1 MRAFVLQGKVG
12 EEHCQDVQSTPATT
26 PDAPTLQRVGSVS
39 NTRRKRTS
47 VTRSTTVTRLR
58 GDGTEGRGNA
68 SVTATQRPTPSVRSV
83 TRRECLYPLKRYT
96 TSYRCP
102 RVEHMTGITSWLCVR
117 VVTQG
122 SMPSEETAGIIMM
135 ISEPPIV
142 ISPGIDFIISVWNYL
157 ADGVGAVRIMKIK
170 ATGQRCRPFVR
181 TPCVFERG
189 IKPLI
194 VKKFIGDG
202 QNGKR
207 WNSPRQ

>member
-1 MRAFVLQGKVG
+1 MRK
-12 EEHCQDVQSTPATT
+12 CQEKQSTPATT
-26 PDAPTLQRVGSVS
+26 PDARTLQRVGSVS
-39 NTRRKRTS
+39 NTRRRRTS
-47 VTRSTTVTRLR
+47 VTRSMTVTRLR
-58 GDGTEGRGNA
+58 GDGTEERGNA
-68 SVTATQRPTPSVRSV
+68 SVTATQRPIHSVRSA
-83 TRRECLYPLKRYT
+83 TRRECWYPLKRYT

-117 VVTQG
+117 VATQG
-122 SMPSEETAGIIMM
+122 SMPSEETDGTIIMM
-135 ISEPPIV
+135 IEPPIV
-142 ISPGIDFIISVWNYL
+142 KSPRIDFYFSMENYL
-157 ADGVGAVRIMKIK
+157 ARGVGAVRIMKFK

>member
-1 MRAFVLQGKVG
+1 MQGKVG

-58 GDGTEGRGNA
+58 GDGTEERGNA
-68 SVTATQRPTPSVRSV
+68 SVTATQRHTPSVRSA
-83 TRRECLYPLKRYT
+83 TRRECWYPLKRYT

-102 RVEHMTGITSWLCVR
+102 RVEHMAGITSWLFVR
-117 VVTQG
+117 VATQG
-122 SMPSEETAGIIMM
+122 SMPSEETDGINIMIM
-135 ISEPPIV
+135 IEHPIV
-142 ISPGIDFIISVWNYL
+142 ILPRIDFYYSVENYL
-157 ADGVGAVRIMKIK
+157 ERGVGAVRIMKFK